1 MTALAMK
8 FHEITGRRV
17 VEISDDQ
24 GNVVGVIY
32 PTQDGSNAIHIVSNY
47 FIEEPFQEPVGQI
60 PVPGYLVKFR
70 SP

>member
-1 MTALAMK
+1 MTSLQMK

-17 VEISDDQ
+17 VEVVDDR
-24 GNVVGVIY
+24 GDVVGVIY
-32 PTQDGSNAIHIVSNY
+32 PTQDGSNAVHLVSNY
-47 FIEEPFQEPVGQI
+47 FADEPFQQTVGQI